1 MSVHAIL
8 ITANY
13 HIASHNRSARRRR
26 GESRFSFSCGALDS
40 TQCLNAAHND
50 VINQSER
57 TEIKAVSQ
65 STSWS
70 VVQSIRQSVNSS
82 VCQSNNI
89 SIHSRA
95 LNAQNV
101 QLASPNSHRKSLHIF
116 CFAELV
122 NQRIGNEKA

>member
-13 HIASHNRSARRRR
+13 HIASHNRITRRRR

-40 TQCLNAAHND
+40 TQCLNAAQND

-82 VCQSNNI
+82 VCESNNI

-116 CFAELV
+116 LFC
-122 NQRIGNEKA
+122 